1 MGSVLCLEVLVRV
14 PVRVEDDDGVGGLE
28 VKAEAARPRGEQED
42 EVVRVR
48 LVELGQHVAPV
59 LRLGCSV

>member
-1 MGSVLCLEVLVRV
+1 MRV